1 LAENE
6 KDGAGWDV
14 AVIFTFPVL
23 FVVTSDWDVVW
34 SWIEVVLEVV
44 DEDSEVGSE
53 EVREEAEGIEID
65 SVFISSI
72 TAIFPSF
79 QT

>member
-1 LAENE
+1 M
-6 KDGAGWDV
+6 
-14 AVIFTFPVL
+14 
-23 FVVTSDWDVVW
+23 
-34 SWIEVVLEVV
+34 